1 MAIGCNL
8 ICEYLRRFTYTVV
21 SEKKMKAST
30 NKKSMNEILIFLA
43 VGLAAGYMS
52 GLVGIG
58 GGLVI
63 VPVLVYALGFS
74 QQTAQGTTLF
84 MFLFPIGILGV
95 MQYYKAGHVDWRA
108 ALFICVTF
116 VIGNFFGSK
125 TALAVDQ
132 AMLKKIFGGII
143 IVLGIKMLF
152 WK

>member
-1 MAIGCNL
+1 MSNS
-8 ICEYLRRFTYTVV
+8 V
-21 SEKKMKAST
+21 S

-58 GGLVI
+58 GGLII
-63 VPVLVYALGFS
+63 VPVLVYALGFA
-74 QQTAQGTTLF
+74 QATAQGTTLF

-108 ALFICVTF
+108 AVFISITF
-116 VIGNFFGSK
+116 VLGNFLGSK
-125 TALAVDQ
+125 TALSVDQ
-132 AMLKKIFGGII
+132 AMLKKIFGAFI